1 MRLHTLLMQ
10 GAKEWAQAAEQRRP
24 RVPQQMLGIHYS
36 SRKRAKGVA
45 GAAAV
50 QAVRRGLVSLQQQEE
65 GQGGGG
71 SSSSAG
77 SERGLVLGPVS

>member
-50 QAVRRGLVSLQQQEE
+50 QAVR
-65 GQGGGG
+65 GGW
-71 SSSSAG
+71 S
-77 SERGLVLGPVS
+77 